1 MRGRPAHQ
9 RRMILDAIAQGCDTS
24 AALASEIGLSPH
36 QTANRLSLL
45 CAKGFIEPAGGAGRT
60 SSVRWRIKEKA
71 APSGAAVVS
80 DDTRR
85 NMT

>member
-1 MRGRPAHQ
+1 MRGRPPIQ

-45 CAKGFIEPAGGAGRT
+45 CARGYIEPAGGAGRT
-60 SSVRWRIKEKA
+60 SSIRWKLKEKT
-71 APSGAAVVS
+71 APDGAAVGS

-85 NMT
+85 NRT